1 MPEEERVV
9 CETPTPGKKP
19 TRIHKWKY
27 DLLRGVI
34 LDIVEGSAE
43 GVEFREL
50 TGLVEARLS
59 PQELS
64 DLGSVSWYTTTV
76 KLDME
81 VKGDIARVAG
91 ARPQRLRVVGWLQ
104 VGI

>member
-9 CETPTPGKKP
+9 CQTPTPGKKP

-27 DLLRGVI
+27 DLIRGVI
-34 LDIVEGSAE
+34 LDVVGGSSE
-43 GVEFREL
+43 GVEFRDL
-50 TGLVEARLS
+50 SGLVEARLS
-59 PQELS
+59 PEQLS

-91 ARPQRLRVVGWLQ
+91 ARPQRLSLAK
-104 VGI
+104 

>member
-1 MPEEERVV
+1 MPAEERVV

-27 DLLRGVI
+27 DLIRGVI
-34 LDIVEGSAE
+34 LDVVGGSSE
-43 GVEFREL
+43 GVEFRDL
-50 TGLVEARLS
+50 PGLVEVRLS

-91 ARPQRLRVVGWLQ
+91 SRPQRLRVAE
-104 VGI
+104 